1 MVIAIDLNDVIRA
14 YTRNFAEVYKKEYNR
29 SFDETTINITTNNLG
44 EIFPFD
50 SVAEYKRFV
59 YQDYPYEL
67 FGKCDTV
74 NKMTAAQLNNWIESL
89 KNYEETED
97 IQIIIVSP
105 MEYGLTI
112 QSTYFFLSKI
122 GCRVRECYFPTDSLT
137 IWDRCDVLITAN
149 PKLIEN
155 KPEDKKVIKVEADY
169 NKELNGDDVYKDVC
183 EFFSDINNILKYA
196 KNV

>member
-1 MVIAIDLNDVIRA
+1 MVVAIDLNDVIRA

-29 SFDETTINITTNNLG
+29 AFDESSLEITTNNLG
-44 EIFPFD
+44 KVFPFD
-50 SVAEYKRFV
+50 SETEYRRFV

-74 NKMTAAQLNNWIESL
+74 DKMTSVCLNSWLESL
-89 KNYEETED
+89 KNYDDEEKID
-97 IQIIIVSP
+97 VMIVSP

-137 IWDRCDVLITAN
+137 IWDKCDILVTAN

-155 KPEDKKVIKVEADY
+155 KPEDKTVIKITADY
-169 NKELNGDDVYKDVC
+169 NKELNGDDTYDNVC
-183 EFFSDINNILKYA
+183 SFFSDANNILKYV
-196 KNV
+196 K